1 MQAGIGAAASL
12 GRPSPSV
19 AIVCRTTLD
28 AMWLAQDAADSR
40 TEMDTRQQRAYLSS
54 YDRPRR
60 SRNTARRLQQ
70 AEPRRVRVRS
80 QFPIRARTAT
90 VGAARGRLAR
100 RQRQRP
106 LSQVRSSECELRVS
120 CQTGACASCA
130 RRQWPPQQQVAAT
143 AQLREQLPPRAAP
156 CAATFK
162 SIFAF
167 TFATGP
173 TAAAAASAGRDAASE
188 RRAANGESLSHSV
201 AFASTFTCDADR
213 TATRPLEEQRRG
225 RLHPSGGRCNA
236 ANDLGHA
243 SAASPKGDHCA
254 ANDHLSRS
262 HFRSQRAPLLAA
274 LFAVTRERSAVI
286 FWAAAAAGSRARNR
300 SLSSGQFIVF
310 PVTTAMAPVLPAI
323 LTSPTSYAGP
333 GKADSDGRA
342 RAISESPP
350 LLPLPRQRHRARS
363 FGRPIA

>member
-188 RRAANGESLSHSV
+188 RRTASLSLTQSP
-201 AFASTFTCDADR
+201 SLLPLP
-213 TATRPLEEQRRG
+213 ATPTGQ
-225 RLHPSGGRCNA
+225 P
-236 ANDLGHA
+236 LGHSKN
-243 SAASPKGDHCA
+243 SAEDDST
-254 ANDHLSRS
+254 
-262 HFRSQRAPLLAA
+262 Q
-274 LFAVTRERSAVI
+274 
-286 FWAAAAAGSRARNR
+286 AAAAATPRTTWATRAPPAPKVTTVPLMITFRALTFAR
-300 SLSSGQFIVF
+300 SEPLCWPLSSPLPASARQSSSGQRRPPEV
-310 PVTTAMAPVLPAI
+310 VRATARFL
-323 LTSPTSYAGP
+323 
-333 GKADSDGRA
+333 RA
-342 RAISESPP
+342 NSLCFR
-350 LLPLPRQRHRARS
+350 
-363 FGRPIA
+363 